1 MDDGYRH
8 ACSSASPTEFI
19 SRISTVARQA
29 KKTKAA
35 LMLLAQ
41 LGYAPIAS
49 IRELIIEARRLENI
63 FVSSRNTAKR
73 RQPGRLVSV
82 RDSFKPL

>member
-1 MDDGYRH
+1 
-8 ACSSASPTEFI
+8 
-19 SRISTVARQA
+19 VARQA